1 MKSLKESLFDS
12 EKNITKDMT
21 FGDLFELDEP
31 MSSKSLH
38 SPLSQEFSVQRLKR
52 LVKVKGED
60 NDEII
65 YNGIVK
71 LISDIKLIG
80 NPEDLNK
87 QWLRDK
93 IQDFS
98 WDLFRRPFDKYKSLY
113 TGFSK
118 NGILSMYR
126 DISLL
131 DTSYDTLQIRLGTNL
146 NLVFRRK

>member
-12 EKNITKDMT
+12 DLVTKKLT
-21 FGDLFELDEP
+21 FGDIFELDEYE
-31 MSSKSLH
+31 SRKSLH

-52 LVKVKGED
+52 LVKVKGRD

-71 LISDIKLIG
+71 LISDIELKG
-80 NPEDLNK
+80 KPEDLNK

-98 WDLFRRPFDKYKSLY
+98 WDLFRKPFDNYKSLY

-118 NGILSMYR
+118 NGILSVYR
-126 DISLL
+126 DINLL
-131 DTSYDTLQIRLGTNL
+131 DPSYDTLQIGLGTNL
-146 NLVFRRK
+146 NLIFRRK

>member
-1 MKSLKESLFDS
+1 MKSLRESLFDNDLVT
-12 EKNITKDMT
+12 KNLT

-80 NPEDLNK
+80 DPEDLNK
-87 QWLRDK
+87 QWLKERR
-93 IQDFS
+93 QDLV
-98 WDLFRRPFDKYKSLY
+98 WDLFRKSRY
-113 TGFSK
+113 ISFYMGFCK
-118 NGILSMYR
+118 NGILILTR
-126 DISLL
+126 DINLF
-131 DTSYDTLQIRLGTNL
+131 DESYDTIQIRIGTNL
-146 NLVFRRK
+146 NLIFKRK